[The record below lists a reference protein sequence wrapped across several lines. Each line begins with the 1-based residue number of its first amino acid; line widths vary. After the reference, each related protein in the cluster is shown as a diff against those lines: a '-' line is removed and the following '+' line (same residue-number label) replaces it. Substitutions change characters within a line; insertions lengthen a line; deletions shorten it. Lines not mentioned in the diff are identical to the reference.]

1 MYDDGIG
8 EPDGETGGD
17 DRVRWMGQVVCI
29 YPCVFHMLIWIE
41 FLSAYAEDHGLCP
54 WMNA

>member
-1 MYDDGIG
+1 VYDDGIG
-8 EPDGETGGD
+8 ELDGETGGD
-17 DRVRWMGQVVCI
+17 DRVKWMGQGAYI
-29 YPCVFHMLIWIE
+29 YHYIFQMFIRIE